1 MSQPVNSKRHGEG
14 ITRTRTSK
22 SIFVSKILVVDDDPL
37 SCRLLEAILKK
48 HQFRN
53 LRFADGG
60 ISALEQIDSFQPDL
74 VLLDMQMPDLSG
86 LEVVEQVR
94 QRPELI
100 DMAILVQTA
109 TVDRKEMGALFMAGV
124 SDFLSK
130 PINPSELISRVA
142 VHLERQTLLREL
154 RDYRGRTSQELEAAQ
169 RMQSELLP
177 GRLLQQE
184 IAAAAGL
191 RMGSY
196 ARPSSEIGG
205 DLWGLLPIGPEEF
218 GIFLADFA
226 GHGVTAAL
234 NTFRLHALIHEYRAL
249 HDDPIGLVTML
260 NERLAR
266 LLPPGQFAT
275 FLYVVINHEANLLRF
290 VSAGAPPPIV
300 TSGLRG
306 PTQFAEACGVPLG
319 VVRGVEYDLHE
330 LAFLPESSLLLFS
343 DGLPEFPDDYGDRI
357 GEDGLLRSVA
367 AAHPG
372 LTPHEVIDHV
382 CRAAGIGSDSAL
394 PDDTTIVCIDR
405 RGTAAARSCRD
416 CFFDEPLESLVPGL
430 AELTVLRK
438 ERQC

>member
-1 MSQPVNSKRHGEG
+1 MNQSVDRKSGGESVV
-14 ITRTRTSK
+14 RTRTSK
-22 SIFVSKILVVDDDPL
+22 SIFVSKILIVDDDPL

-60 ISALEQIDSFQPDL
+60 ISALEQIDSFRPDL

-86 LEVVEQVR
+86 LEVVERVR

-100 DMAILVQTA
+100 DMAILAQTA
-109 TVDRKEMGALFMAGV
+109 TVDRKEMGTLFMAGV

-130 PINPSELISRVA
+130 PINPAELISRVA

-169 RMQSELLP
+169 RMQAELLP
-177 GRLLQQE
+177 GPLLQQE
-184 IAAAAGL
+184 IAHEAGL
-191 RMGSY
+191 RIGCY

-205 DLWGLLPIGPEEF
+205 DLWGLLPISAGVF

-249 HDDPIGLVTML
+249 HGEPVELVTML

-275 FLYVVINHEANLLRF
+275 FLYVVIDSEADLLRY

-300 TSGLRG
+300 TTGRDG
-306 PTQFAEACGVPLG
+306 PSEFAEANGVPLG
-319 VVRGVEYDLHE
+319 VARGVQYDLHE
-330 LAFLPESSLLLFS
+330 RPFTPESRLLLFS

-357 GEDGLLRSVA
+357 GDDGLLGAISVA
-367 AAHPG
+367 DPE
-372 LTPHEVIDHV
+372 LTPHEVIELV
-382 CRAAGIGSDSAL
+382 CNVAGIGPESAL
-394 PDDTTIVCIDR
+394 PDDTTIICIDR
-405 RGTAAARSCRD
+405 RVPSCESPGERSL
-416 CFFDEPLESLVPGL
+416 FDDDWETLSPGQAGALVLE
-430 AELTVLRK
+430 
-438 ERQC
+438 QQQ

>member
-1 MSQPVNSKRHGEG
+1 MNQRVDSKRRADDGA
-14 ITRTRTSK
+14 TRTRTSN

-37 SCRLLEAILKK
+37 SRRLLETILKK

-53 LRFADGG
+53 LQFADGG
-60 ISALEQIDSFQPDL
+60 VSALAQIDAYRPDL

-94 QRPELI
+94 QRPDLI
-100 DMAILVQTA
+100 DMSILVQTA
-109 TVDRKEMGALFMAGV
+109 TVHRKEMGTLFMAGV

-130 PINPSELISRVA
+130 PINPAELISRVA

-154 RDYRGRTSQELEAAQ
+154 RDYRGRTSQELDAAQ

-177 GRLLQQE
+177 GPLLQQE

-205 DLWGLLPIGPEEF
+205 DLWGLLPIGRDSF

-234 NTFRLHALIHEYRAL
+234 NTFRLHALIHEYKTL
-249 HDDPIGLVTML
+249 HDDPVGLVTML

-275 FLYVVINHEANLLRF
+275 FLYAVVDSAADRLTF
-290 VSAGAPPPIV
+290 VSAGAPPPII
-300 TSGLRG
+300 TTGLRG
-306 PTQFAEACGVPLG
+306 PSAYAEASGVPLG
-319 VVRGVEYDLHE
+319 VVRGVQYEMQVR
-330 LAFLPESSLLLFS
+330 AFTPESSLLLFS
-343 DGLPEFPDDYGDRI
+343 DGLPEFPDDFGDRI
-357 GEDGLLRSVA
+357 GDDGLLAAVA
-367 AAHPG
+367 AADPG
-372 LTPHEVIDHV
+372 LTPHQVIDHV
-382 CRAAGIGSDSAL
+382 CHAAGIGAESAL
-394 PDDTTIVCIDR
+394 PDDTTIVCVDR
-405 RGTAAARSCRD
+405 RADAPKSICGDSL
-416 CFFDEPLESLVPGL
+416 FDENWDSFSPAQAGSLAL
-430 AELTVLRK
+430 AER
-438 ERQC
+438 